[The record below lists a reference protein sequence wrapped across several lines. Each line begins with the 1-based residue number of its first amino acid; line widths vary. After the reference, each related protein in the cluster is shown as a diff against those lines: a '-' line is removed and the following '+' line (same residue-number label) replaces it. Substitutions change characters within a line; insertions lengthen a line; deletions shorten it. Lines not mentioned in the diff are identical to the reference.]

1 MKKIKN
7 IIVPTDFSI
16 TARNAF
22 QFAQGL
28 AAALEAT
35 LTLVHVREYFF
46 PTSEENFEPF
56 AATEETQLDEA
67 FAIFIK
73 DNDTIGAG
81 VMTKNKVKT
90 QILRGNALDSLLELS
105 GQEDT
110 DLIVIGTTG
119 LQDFLSRISG
129 STSLKVATKAHCPVI
144 LVPRE
149 ASWMGIER
157 IMYTSNYRSMTASM
171 IAEATDFALQVDAAT
186 HFVHIDSAGYE
197 GDSSVEAIH
206 WDRLF
211 SSISP
216 HLSYQTHSL
225 YGTDIIKEL
234 EKYSTAHRINLMVFV
249 SKYRGF
255 WENLRSKSVIQNM
268 AISTDIPM
276 MVLHLEDQW

>member
-7 IIVPTDFSI
+7 IIVPTDFSV

-22 QFAQGL
+22 QYAQGL

-46 PTSEENFEPF
+46 PTSGEDFEPL
-56 AATEETQLDEA
+56 AGSEETQLDEA
-67 FAIFIK
+67 FGLFIK
-73 DNDTIGAG
+73 DEDTTGGTIIA
-81 VMTKNKVKT
+81 KNAVKT
-90 QILRGNALDSLLELS
+90 QILRGNAVDSLLELS

-129 STSLKVATKAHCPVI
+129 STSLKVATRAHCPVV

-157 IMYTSNYRSMTASM
+157 VMYTSNFRSMKASM
-171 IAEATDFALQVDAAT
+171 IGEATNFALQVEAST
-186 HFVHIDSAGYE
+186 HFVHIDNVGYE
-197 GDSSVEAIH
+197 RESNLEDINWNH
-206 WDRLF
+206 LF

-216 HLSYQTHSL
+216 NLSYQTHSL

-234 EKYSTAHRINLMVFV
+234 EKYSEAHRIDLMVFV
-249 SKYRGF
+249 SRHRGF
-255 WENLRSKSVIQNM
+255 WESLLYKSVIQNM
-268 AISTDIPM
+268 AISTNTPM
-276 MVLHLEDQW
+276 MVLHLED

>member
-1 MKKIKN
+1 M
-7 IIVPTDFSI
+7 
-16 TARNAF
+16 
-22 QFAQGL
+22 
-28 AAALEAT
+28 
-35 LTLVHVREYFF
+35 
-46 PTSEENFEPF
+46 
-56 AATEETQLDEA
+56 DEA
-67 FAIFIK
+67 FGIFIK
-73 DNDTIGAG
+73 ENDTIGAG
-81 VMTKNKVKT
+81 VITKNKVKT
-90 QILRGNALDSLLELS
+90 QILRGNAVDSLLELS

-157 IMYTSNYRSMTASM
+157 IMYASNYRSMTSSM
-171 IAEATDFALQVDAAT
+171 IGDATNFALQVEAAT

-197 GDSSVEAIH
+197 GDSSVEDIN
-206 WDRLF
+206 WSRLF

-234 EKYSTAHRINLMVFV
+234 EKYSEAHRINLIVFV
-249 SKYRGF
+249 SRHRGF
-255 WENLRSKSVIQNM
+255 WETLLYKSVIQNM